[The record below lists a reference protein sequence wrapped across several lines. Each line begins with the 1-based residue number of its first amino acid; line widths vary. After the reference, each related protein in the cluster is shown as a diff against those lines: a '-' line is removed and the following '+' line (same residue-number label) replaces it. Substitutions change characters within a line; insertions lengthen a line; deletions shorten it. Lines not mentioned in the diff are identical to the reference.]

1 MSYSVKYED
10 IGLKDYKEAWDYQ
23 TTLFKELVDIKK
35 SDEADKPHGLENHPG
50 TLIFVEH
57 PNVYTL
63 GRSGSENNLLLD
75 YIQLKS
81 KDAAFYKID
90 RGGDITYHGPGQI
103 VGYPIFD
110 LEVIHIGLK
119 EYIFRIEEA
128 IIRSAGEFEIAC
140 SRLEGGTG
148 VWIDPEIPG
157 RARKICAIGVKAS
170 KFITMHGFAFNVN
183 TDLTY
188 FNYINP
194 CGFTDK
200 GVTSI
205 EKETGRR
212 ADMNEVKEI
221 LKNRLREVFDLSWVN
236 KTS

>member
-1 MSYSVKYED
+1 MSYSIKYED
-10 IGLKDYKEAWDYQ
+10 IGLKDFNEAWDYQ
-23 TTLFKELVDIKK
+23 TVLFKELVDMKK
-35 SDEADKPHGLENHPG
+35 SNEAGKPHGSDNHPG

-75 YIQLKS
+75 YIQLKA

-90 RGGDITYHGPGQI
+90 RGGDITFHGPGQI

-128 IIRSAGEFEIAC
+128 IIRSAGELGIVC
-140 SRLEGGTG
+140 SRLDGGTG

-157 RARKICAIGVKAS
+157 KARKICAIGVKAS
-170 KFITMHGFAFNVN
+170 KFVTMHGFAFNVN
-183 TDLTY
+183 TDLSY

-205 EKETGRR
+205 EKETGRK
-212 ADMNEVKEI
+212 ADMNEVKKI
-221 LKNRLREVFDLSWVN
+221 VKNRLREIFDLSWVN
-236 KTS
+236 KAS

>member
-1 MSYSVKYED
+1 LSYSIKYED